1 MSKKNRIASYLKTAI
16 YEMELAE
23 QMSESIIEADD
34 FGKNLNG
41 MTIFRA
47 CSMSIQCITE
57 NFIKVRNSTK
67 SGFFKR
73 YSTIPWKQVFGIRN
87 FIAHEYANVDEE
99 AIFTTLKQDLPQLK
113 EVSKQILHDLQC
125 GLLDTYIEEVYSEH
139 NKGAD

>member
-1 MSKKNRIASYLKTAI
+1 MSKKNRISTYIQTAI
-16 YEMELAE
+16 DEMELAE
-23 QMSESIIEADD
+23 QMAAPIIEADD

-57 NFIKVRNSTK
+57 NFTKVRNSTK

-73 YSTIPWKQVFGIRN
+73 YNTVPWNEVFGMRN

-99 AIFTTLKQDLPQLK
+99 AIFTTLKEDLPQLK
-113 EVSKQILHDLQC
+113 EVSKNILKDLQS
-125 GLLDTYIEEVYSEH
+125 GLLDEYIEE
-139 NKGAD
+139 

>member
-1 MSKKNRIASYLKTAI
+1 MSKKNRISTYIQTAI
-16 YEMELAE
+16 DEMELVE
-23 QMSESIIEADD
+23 QMTTPIIEADD

-57 NFIKVRNSTK
+57 NFTKVRNSTK

-73 YSTIPWKQVFGIRN
+73 YNSVPWNEVFGMRN

-99 AIFTTLKQDLPQLK
+99 AIFTTVK
-113 EVSKQILHDLQC
+113 EDLQY
-125 GLLDTYIEEVYSEH
+125 GLLDEFID
-139 NKGAD
+139 N